1 MSIAMMAGLAVVML
15 GTAFLSGV
23 FGMAGGMILIGVL
36 IAVMPVPAAM
46 ALHAVTQMASNFWRA
61 LLWRRHIVWRSAAFY
76 GAGCL
81 LALGGWAFTGYVPDR
96 AVALLM
102 LGCTPFLARLLPP
115 SWRPDALK
123 PVHGVIYGTVC
134 MTLLLLTGVAGPLVD
149 AFFLGGKLDRRQ
161 IVATKSTCQVFGH
174 AVKLLYFAELI
185 DQTAG
190 VDPIMAILAIGASM
204 LGTSLAR
211 RLLEAMSDATFRRW
225 AGRIITTIAGW
236 YVAQGAWL
244 LLADR
249 F

>member
-1 MSIAMMAGLAVVML
+1 MVATG
-15 GTAFLSGV
+15 FLSGV

-36 IAVMPVPAAM
+36 LAIMPVPAAM

-61 LLWRRHIVWRSAAFY
+61 LLWRRHIVWRSAAAY
-76 GAGCL
+76 GVGCL
-81 LALGGWAFTGYVPDR
+81 VALGGWAFTGYVPER

-102 LGCTPFLARLLPP
+102 LGVTPFLARLAPA
-115 SWRPDALK
+115 SWRPDAGK
-123 PVHGVIYGTVC
+123 AAHGVAYGAVC

-149 AFFLGGKLDRRQ
+149 TFFLGGKLDRRQ
-161 IVATKSTCQVFGH
+161 IVATKSACQVFGH
-174 AVKLLYFAELI
+174 AVKLLYFSEMI
-185 DQTAG
+185 DQATG
-190 VDPIMAILAIGASM
+190 VDPVMAVVGIGASM

-244 LLADR
+244 LVVG
-249 F
+249 